1 MRETI
6 RTRTLR
12 VTVRPTL
19 SRGDKA
25 NGSDGGDVAYAH
37 AGQGDGEVGVVDGR
51 LDLNGKKND
60 CHLTGCMAIWHTAD
74 GFGAQATT
82 RVGRIPD

>member
-25 NGSDGGDVAYAH
+25 NGSDDGDVAYAH
-37 AGQGDGEVGVVDGR
+37 PGQGDGEVGVVEGCI
-51 LDLNGKKND
+51 DLNGKKND
-60 CHLTGCMAIWHTAD
+60 CHLTGWFAIS
-74 GFGAQATT
+74 
-82 RVGRIPD
+82 P